1 MKKLFTLLCTLVL
14 GATLSF
20 AQAGGGST
28 GSTGQEPTKPDTT
41 TKPDTDKKGHKG
53 GKKGHKG
60 GKKHKKGDKGGET
73 TPPPK

>member
-1 MKKLFTLLCTLVL
+1 MKKLFTLVCALVL

-20 AQAGGGST
+20 AQAGGGTT
-28 GSTGQEPTKPDTT
+28 GSNEPTTT
-41 TKPDTDKKGHKG
+41 SGKKAHKG

-60 GKKHKKGDKGGET
+60 GKKGKKGAGTDTT